1 MSYVQFRDV
10 GADLTPDVDRLT
22 IDMPN
27 DLKTWKEIVS
37 RHPIVVLYVWRQSC
51 NPCVM
56 LKNRY
61 EKWVHEI
68 KQRYNDYNNT
78 ILFVKDC
85 LDRDGPMP
93 PEGTPSAVHNR
104 MANMVPYFI
113 IYYNNSIVFR
123 HTGFETK
130 HLEGYIDVCMSEY
143 LESVQNLQNQQN
155 QQNQSP
161 ASIPAASSTAAPD
174 NVNNANIQYYQQ
186 PLP

>member
-93 PEGTPSAVHNR
+93 PEGTGCESDQSGGWPGSLR
-104 MANMVPYFI
+104 
-113 IYYNNSIVFR
+113 
-123 HTGFETK
+123 TG
-130 HLEGYIDVCMSEY
+130 
-143 LESVQNLQNQQN
+143 
-155 QQNQSP
+155 
-161 ASIPAASSTAAPD
+161 IPGPGCLTEAAS
-174 NVNNANIQYYQQ
+174 VRHRHLQV
-186 PLP
+186 